1 MILTSEKSGTHS
13 LYEIITVFILFLSLG
28 FPGNYKVFLGEK
40 LCMLLEYGAF
50 VLELLIMLLSSGES
64 FLEVRIVNIRF
75 CYRAIYLLVAVFFAE
90 SMAVTRY
97 PQEQLITCLRFSTT
111 VFFALWLLDHFGIR
125 RTLELIL
132 YAQAGIVAASL
143 FLMVAAPGTAF
154 SSEQSAHDFIGLLNA
169 KNSAASEF
177 SCGILIQS
185 ILLRCRMQEKQPVSQ
200 RFIILLVLQIILLL
214 MCHATGP
221 VIFVL
226 IPLVYLFRIEPRRDE
241 QHRLH
246 IGLDYILVSVSFLI
260 VALTILPLFT
270 PILNALGKDATLTG
284 RTVLW
289 NRIIEMMTQSHTFT
303 GYGYEMFWRDT
314 RAVAEYHAG
323 FEENSWGATMT
334 TGAHNV
340 LLEFWLNV
348 GLIGIA
354 AFFVMILDATRRIRE
369 VPEQQY
375 LFTSTFLMHA
385 ALHGLTERAFG
396 TYNYFTL
403 FFFLAVAA
411 ACKRPEGRILENHPG
426 KETGEDIGHG
436 VRRTGSGK
444 SDSEYSAAG
453 HGLYVGAAGAE
464 RKGL

>member
-1 MILTSEKSGTHS
+1 MILTFEQNKTHS

-28 FPGNYKVFLGEK
+28 FPGNYKIFLGER

-64 FLEVRIVNIRF
+64 FMEVRIVNIRF
-75 CYRAIYLLVAVFFAE
+75 CYRAIYLLTAVFFAE

-125 RTLELIL
+125 RILELIV

-143 FLMVAAPGTAF
+143 FLMITAPGTAF

-185 ILLRCRMQEKQPVSQ
+185 ILLRIRMQEKQAVSQ
-200 RFIILLVLQIILLL
+200 RFIFLLVLQIVLLL

-226 IPLVYLFRIEPRRDE
+226 IPLVYLFRIEPRRDR

-314 RAVAEYHAG
+314 KAVAEYHAG
-323 FEENSWGATMT
+323 FEANSWGATMT

-348 GLIGIA
+348 GLFGIA
-354 AFFVMILDATRRIRE
+354 AFFVMILDATRRICE
-369 VPEQQY
+369 VPEEQY

-403 FFFLAVAA
+403 FFFLAIAA
-411 ACKRPEGRILENHPG
+411 ACSRSGEKTTGNPFG
-426 KETGEDIGHG
+426 KGTGEDAHHG
-436 VRRTGSGK
+436 ISRTGSSK
-444 SDSEYSAAG
+444 SCSEYSAAD
-453 HGLYVGAAGAE
+453 HGLCRNAPGTG
-464 RKGL
+464 RKGI

>member
-1 MILTSEKSGTHS
+1 MILISEKSRVHP

-28 FPGNYKVFLGEK
+28 FPGNYEAFLGEK
-40 LCMLLEYGAF
+40 LCTLLEYGAF
-50 VLELLIMLLSSGES
+50 VLELLIMLFSSGES
-64 FLEVRIVNIRF
+64 FREIRIINLRS

-97 PQEQLITCLRFSTT
+97 PQKQLITCLRFSAT
-111 VFFALWLLDHFGIR
+111 VFFALWLLDYFGIQ

-132 YAQAGIVAASL
+132 YAQAGIVIASI
-143 FLMVAAPGTAF
+143 FLMIIAPGMSF

-177 SCGILIQS
+177 SCGILLQS
-185 ILLRCRMQEKQPVSQ
+185 ILLRWRMQEKRAVSQ
-200 RFIILLVLQIILLL
+200 RFILLFVLQAILLL

-226 IPLVYLFRIEPRRDE
+226 IPQVYLFWIEPRRDE
-241 QHRLH
+241 RHRLH
-246 IGLDYILVSVSFLI
+246 IGLDYIVVSIVFLFM
-260 VALTILPLFT
+260 ALTILPLFT
-270 PILNALGKDATLTG
+270 PLLTALGKDATLTG

-289 NRIIEMMTQSHTFT
+289 NRIIEMMTQSRTFT
-303 GYGYEMFWRDT
+303 GYGYEMFWRDA

-323 FEENSWGATMT
+323 FEANSWGSTMT

-348 GLIGIA
+348 GLFGIA
-354 AFFVMILDATRRIRE
+354 AFFVMILDATKRIHE

-375 LFTSTFLMHA
+375 LFVSTFLMHA

-396 TYNYFTL
+396 TNNYFTL
-403 FFFLAVAA
+403 FFFLAIAA
-411 ACKRPEGRILENHPG
+411 ACARDK
-426 KETGEDIGHG
+426 
-436 VRRTGSGK
+436 GSVA
-444 SDSEYSAAG
+444 DT
-453 HGLYVGAAGAE
+453 
-464 RKGL
+464 

>member
-1 MILTSEKSGTHS
+1 MILTSEKSGMHS
-13 LYEIITVFILFLSLG
+13 LYEIITVFILFLGLG
-28 FPGNYKVFLGEK
+28 FPGNYEVFLGEK
-40 LCMLLEYGAF
+40 LCTLLEYGAF

-75 CYRAIYLLVAVFFAE
+75 CYRPIYFLVAVFFIE

-97 PQEQLITCLRFSTT
+97 PQEQLISCLRFSVT

-143 FLMVAAPGTAF
+143 LLMVIAPGASF

-177 SCGILIQS
+177 SCGILIQG
-185 ILLRCRMQEKQPVSQ
+185 ILLRYRMQEKKPVSQ

-221 VIFVL
+221 VFFVL
-226 IPLVYLFRIEPRRDE
+226 IPLMYLFWIEPRRDE
-241 QHRLH
+241 RHRLH
-246 IGLDYILVSVSFLI
+246 IGLDYILVSIAFLI
-260 VALTILPLFT
+260 AALNILPLFT

-323 FEENSWGATMT
+323 FEANSWGSTMT

-348 GLIGIA
+348 GLLGIA
-354 AFFVMILDATRRIRE
+354 AFFVMILDATKRIYE
-369 VPEQQY
+369 VPAQQY

-396 TYNYFTL
+396 TSNYFTL
-403 FFFLAVAA
+403 FFFLAIAA
-411 ACKRPEGRILENHPG
+411 ACSRPKG
-426 KETGEDIGHG
+426 KVSGSRLMKGTGENAEHG
-436 VRRTGSGK
+436 IRRTGSGRG
-444 SDSEYSAAG
+444 DSEYSAADNG
-453 HGLYVGAAGAE
+453 LHGNTAGIDP
-464 RKGL
+464 KSL